1 MLVRISGQNV
11 KISSEIKTYVA
22 EKAAGLVK
30 YYHNLDNVTVTLR
43 RGTNG
48 TAIARIIAGGKRR
61 HRFVAQETA
70 DNAYGSINRATR
82 DLERQL
88 TRAKSRRNRKHLPK
102 PAAAYGM
109 TIG

>member
-1 MLVRISGQNV
+1 MLLRISGQNV
-11 KISSEIKTYVA
+11 KISSDFKAYVA
-22 EKAAGLVK
+22 EKAASLAK
-30 YYHNLDNVTVTLR
+30 YYHNLDDVTVTLR

-48 TAIARIIAGGKRR
+48 SAIARIIASGKKR

-88 TRAKSRRNRKHLPK
+88 TRAKSRRNRKHTPK
-102 PAAAYGM
+102 PAVAYDITVG
-109 TIG
+109 

>member
-11 KISSEIKTYVA
+11 KISSDIKTYVA
-22 EKAAGLVK
+22 EKAASLAK

-48 TAIARIIAGGKRR
+48 AAIARIIAGGRRR
-61 HRFVAQETA
+61 HRFVAQEMA
-70 DNAYGSINRATR
+70 DNVYGSINRATR

-88 TRAKSRRNRKHLPK
+88 TKAKSRRNRKHTPK
-102 PAAAYGM
+102 PAVAYGM

>member
-1 MLVRISGQNV
+1 MLLRISGQNV
-11 KISSEIKTYVA
+11 KISSDFKAYVA
-22 EKAAGLVK
+22 QKATSLAK
-30 YYHNLDNVTVTLR
+30 YYHNLDDVTVTLR

-48 TAIARIIAGGKRR
+48 SAIARIIASGKKR

-88 TRAKSRRNRKHLPK
+88 TRAKSRRNRKHTPK
-102 PAAAYGM
+102 PAVAYGI
-109 TIG
+109 TVG

>member
-1 MLVRISGQNV
+1 MLLRISGQNV
-11 KISSEIKTYVA
+11 KISSDIKTYVA
-22 EKAAGLVK
+22 EKAASLAK
-30 YYHNLDNVTVTLR
+30 YYRNLDNVAVTLR

-48 TAIARIIAGGKRR
+48 AAVTRIIASGKRR

-88 TRAKSRRNRKHLPK
+88 TRANSRRDRKHTSK
-102 PAAAYGM
+102 PAVAYGM
-109 TIG
+109 TVG

>member
-11 KISSEIKTYVA
+11 KISSDIKTYVA
-22 EKAAGLVK
+22 EKAAGLAK
-30 YYHNLDNVTVTLR
+30 FYHNLDNVTVTLR

-48 TAIARIIAGGKRR
+48 SAITRITASGRRR
-61 HRFVAQETA
+61 HRFVAQEAA

-88 TRAKSRRNRKHLPK
+88 TRAKSRRNRKHTPK
-102 PAAAYGM
+102 PAVAFGM
-109 TIG
+109 PVG